1 MGAVAR
7 GWQVI
12 KVIKLK
18 IKIITLQYIYMSSAS
33 NLGYGGIY
41 PNSNVN
47 PAAVNVDGSTYAGGF
62 GSNEI
67 PSSSH
72 SMRGASNNV
81 VATSGNWTGGE
92 SRRLRRRNNISKLY
106 RMKKSMRRSS
116 SRRRRSNYRRTGG
129 RRIRMRGSRRYG
141 RKPVRRTRRQRGG
154 EYMQFDSNVP
164 YTPGYSL
171 GGPLPASLSALAN
184 PPIYHQYN
192 NCKDNYNHY
201 EATQNP

>member
-1 MGAVAR
+1 
-7 GWQVI
+7 
-12 KVIKLK
+12 
-18 IKIITLQYIYMSSAS
+18 MSCAS

-47 PAAVNVDGSTYAGGF
+47 SAMVNVDGSTYAGQF

-81 VATSGNWTGGE
+81 EASSGNWTGGG
-92 SRRLRRRNNISKLY
+92 SRRRFRRRNNISKLY

-116 SRRRRSNYRRTGG
+116 SRRRRRSTYRRSGP
-129 RRIRMRGSRRYG
+129 RRIKSRRYG
-141 RKPVRRTRRQRGG
+141 RKSVRRMRRQRGG
-154 EYMQFDSNVP
+154 EYAQFDSNVP

-171 GGPLPASLSALAN
+171 GGPLPPNLSALAN

-201 EATQNP
+201 EATQNK

>member
-1 MGAVAR
+1 
-7 GWQVI
+7 
-12 KVIKLK
+12 
-18 IKIITLQYIYMSSAS
+18 MSSAS

-47 PAAVNVDGSTYAGGF
+47 PAFVNVDGSTYAGGF

-81 VATSGNWTGGE
+81 AATSGNWTGGR
-92 SRRLRRRNNISKLY
+92 SRRRFRRRNNISKLY
-106 RMKKSMRRSS
+106 RMKKSMRRRRSS
-116 SRRRRSNYRRTGG
+116 SRRGRSNYKRVGG
-129 RRIRMRGSRRYG
+129 RRIKSRRYG

-154 EYMQFDSNVP
+154 EYAQFDSNVP

-171 GGPLPASLSALAN
+171 GGQLPASLSALAN
-184 PPIYHQYN
+184 PPTYHPYN

-201 EATQNP
+201 EATQNK

>member
-1 MGAVAR
+1 
-7 GWQVI
+7 
-12 KVIKLK
+12 
-18 IKIITLQYIYMSSAS
+18 MSCAS

-47 PAAVNVDGSTYAGGF
+47 PAAVNVTGSTYAGQF

-67 PSSSH
+67 PASIH

-81 VATSGNWTGGE
+81 AATSGNWTGGG
-92 SRRLRRRNNISKLY
+92 RFRRRNNISKLY

-116 SRRRRSNYRRTGG
+116 SSRRRRSTYRRSGG
-129 RRIRMRGSRRYG
+129 RRIKSRRYG

-154 EYMQFDSNVP
+154 EYAQFDSNVP

-201 EATQNP
+201 EATQGK

>member
-1 MGAVAR
+1 
-7 GWQVI
+7 
-12 KVIKLK
+12 
-18 IKIITLQYIYMSSAS
+18 MSCAS

-47 PAAVNVDGSTYAGGF
+47 SAVVNVDGSTYAGQF

-81 VATSGNWTGGE
+81 AATSGNWTGGG
-92 SRRLRRRNNISKLY
+92 SRRRFRRRNNISKLY
-106 RMKKSMRRSS
+106 RMKKSMKRSS
-116 SRRRRSNYRRTGG
+116 SRRRRSIYRRSGG
-129 RRIRMRGSRRYG
+129 RRMRMSKSRRYG

-154 EYMQFDSNVP
+154 EYAQFDSNVP

-201 EATQNP
+201 EATQNK

>member
-1 MGAVAR
+1 
-7 GWQVI
+7 
-12 KVIKLK
+12 
-18 IKIITLQYIYMSSAS
+18 MSCAS

-47 PAAVNVDGSTYAGGF
+47 PAFVNVDGSTYAGGF

-67 PSSSH
+67 PASIH

-81 VATSGNWTGGE
+81 AATSGNWTGGG
-92 SRRLRRRNNISKLY
+92 SRRRLRRRNNISKLY

-116 SRRRRSNYRRTGG
+116 SRRRRSIYRRSGG

-154 EYMQFDSNVP
+154 EYAQFDSNVP

-201 EATQNP
+201 EATQNK

>member
-1 MGAVAR
+1 
-7 GWQVI
+7 
-12 KVIKLK
+12 
-18 IKIITLQYIYMSSAS
+18 MSCAS

-67 PSSSH
+67 PASIH

-81 VATSGNWTGGE
+81 VATSGNWTGSLFGG
-92 SRRLRRRNNISKLY
+92 SRRRLRRRNNISKLY

-116 SRRRRSNYRRTGG
+116 SRRRRSTYRRTGG

-154 EYMQFDSNVP
+154 EYAQFDSNVP

-201 EATQNP
+201 EATQGK

>member
-1 MGAVAR
+1 
-7 GWQVI
+7 
-12 KVIKLK
+12 
-18 IKIITLQYIYMSSAS
+18 MSSAS

-47 PAAVNVDGSTYAGGF
+47 PAFVNVDGSTYAGGF

-67 PSSSH
+67 PASTH
-72 SMRGASNNV
+72 SMRGASNNA
-81 VATSGNWTGGE
+81 VAASGNWTGGG
-92 SRRLRRRNNISKLY
+92 SRRRIRRRNNISKLY

-116 SRRRRSNYRRTGG
+116 SRRRRSTYRRSGG
-129 RRIRMRGSRRYG
+129 RRIKSYRRYG

-171 GGPLPASLSALAN
+171 GGPLSPSLSALAN

-201 EATQNP
+201 EATQNK

>member
-1 MGAVAR
+1 
-7 GWQVI
+7 
-12 KVIKLK
+12 
-18 IKIITLQYIYMSSAS
+18 MSCAS

-47 PAAVNVDGSTYAGGF
+47 PAAVNVTGSTYAGGF
-62 GSNEI
+62 GSDEI
-67 PSSSH
+67 PASTH

-81 VATSGNWTGGE
+81 AAASGNWTGAMWGG
-92 SRRLRRRNNISKLY
+92 SRRRLRRRNNISKLY

-116 SRRRRSNYRRTGG
+116 SSRRRRSTYRRSGG
-129 RRIRMRGSRRYG
+129 RRIKSRRYG
-141 RKPVRRTRRQRGG
+141 RKPIRRTRRQRGG
-154 EYMQFDSNVP
+154 VYTQFDSNVP

-201 EATQNP
+201 EATQNK

>member
-1 MGAVAR
+1 
-7 GWQVI
+7 
-12 KVIKLK
+12 
-18 IKIITLQYIYMSSAS
+18 MSCAS

-47 PAAVNVDGSTYAGGF
+47 PAAVNVTGSTYAGQF

-67 PSSSH
+67 PASIH

-81 VATSGNWTGGE
+81 VATSGNWTGGG
-92 SRRLRRRNNISKLY
+92 SRRRLRRRNNISKLY
-106 RMKKSMRRSS
+106 RMKKSMRRRSS
-116 SRRRRSNYRRTGG
+116 SRRRRSTYRSSGG

-154 EYMQFDSNVP
+154 EYAQFDSNVP

-201 EATQNP
+201 EATQNK

>member
-1 MGAVAR
+1 
-7 GWQVI
+7 
-12 KVIKLK
+12 
-18 IKIITLQYIYMSSAS
+18 MSCAS

-47 PAAVNVDGSTYAGGF
+47 PNAVNVTGSTYAGQF
-62 GSNEI
+62 GSDEI

-72 SMRGASNNV
+72 SMRGASSNV
-81 VATSGNWTGGE
+81 AAASGNWTGGG
-92 SRRLRRRNNISKLY
+92 SRRRFRRRNNISKLY

-116 SRRRRSNYRRTGG
+116 SRRRRSVYRRSGG
-129 RRIRMRGSRRYG
+129 RRIKSRRYG
-141 RKPVRRTRRQRGG
+141 RKPIRRTRRQRGG
-154 EYMQFDSNVP
+154 VYTQFDSNVP

-171 GGPLPASLSALAN
+171 GGPLPPSLSALAN

-201 EATQNP
+201 EATQNK

>member
-1 MGAVAR
+1 
-7 GWQVI
+7 
-12 KVIKLK
+12 
-18 IKIITLQYIYMSSAS
+18 MSCAS

-47 PAAVNVDGSTYAGGF
+47 STMVNVDGSTYAGQF

-81 VATSGNWTGGE
+81 VAASGNWTGGG
-92 SRRLRRRNNISKLY
+92 SRRRLRRRNNISKLY
-106 RMKKSMRRSS
+106 RMKKSMKRSS
-116 SRRRRSNYRRTGG
+116 SRRRRSNYKRTGG
-129 RRIRMRGSRRYG
+129 HHMRMRGSRRYR
-141 RKPVRRTRRQRGG
+141 RKQVRRTRRQRGG
-154 EYMQFDSNVP
+154 EYMQFDSNVA

-171 GGPLPASLSALAN
+171 GGPLAPNLSALAN

-201 EATQNP
+201 EATQNK

>member
-1 MGAVAR
+1 
-7 GWQVI
+7 
-12 KVIKLK
+12 
-18 IKIITLQYIYMSSAS
+18 MSCAS

-47 PAAVNVDGSTYAGGF
+47 PAAVNVTGSTYAGGF

-67 PSSSH
+67 PASIH

-81 VATSGNWTGGE
+81 VAASGNWMGGMRGG
-92 SRRLRRRNNISKLY
+92 SRRRLRRRNNISKLY

-116 SRRRRSNYRRTGG
+116 SRRRRSNKRTGG
-129 RRIRMRGSRRYG
+129 RRMKSRRYG

-154 EYMQFDSNVP
+154 EYAQFDSNVP

-192 NCKDNYNHY
+192 NCQDNYNHY
-201 EATQNP
+201 AATQNK

>member
-1 MGAVAR
+1 MGALAR
-7 GWQVI
+7 RWSVI
-12 KVIKLK
+12 KIK
-18 IKIITLQYIYMSSAS
+18 IKIITIQYIYMSCAS

-47 PAAVNVDGSTYAGGF
+47 PAVVNVDGSTYAGGF

-81 VATSGNWTGGE
+81 AAASGNWTGGG
-92 SRRLRRRNNISKLY
+92 SRRRFRRRNNISKLY

-116 SRRRRSNYRRTGG
+116 SRGRRSNNRRTGG
-129 RRIRMRGSRRYG
+129 RRMRMRKSRRYG

-154 EYMQFDSNVP
+154 YTQFDSNVP

-171 GGPLPASLSALAN
+171 GGPLSPSLSALAN

-201 EATQNP
+201 EATQT

>member
-1 MGAVAR
+1 
-7 GWQVI
+7 
-12 KVIKLK
+12 
-18 IKIITLQYIYMSSAS
+18 MSAGSGAS
-33 NLGYGGIY
+33 NLGYGDIV

-47 PAAVNVDGSTYAGGF
+47 PAFVNPSSATYAGSF

-67 PSSSH
+67 PHSSH

-81 VATSGNWTGGE
+81 VAASGNWVGGAK
-92 SRRLRRRNNISKLY
+92 SKKRLRIRNNISKLY

-116 SRRRRSNYRRTGG
+116 SRRRRSTYRRSGG
-129 RRIRMRGSRRYG
+129 RRMRGSRRYG

-154 EYMQFDSNVP
+154 EYAQFDSNVP

-201 EATQNP
+201 EATQNK

>member
-1 MGAVAR
+1 
-7 GWQVI
+7 
-12 KVIKLK
+12 
-18 IKIITLQYIYMSSAS
+18 MSCAS

-47 PAAVNVDGSTYAGGF
+47 PAVVNVDGSTYAGGF

-81 VATSGNWTGGE
+81 EASSGNWTGGG
-92 SRRLRRRNNISKLY
+92 SRRRLRRRNNISKLY

-116 SRRRRSNYRRTGG
+116 SRRRRRSTYRRSGP
-129 RRIRMRGSRRYG
+129 RRIKSRRYG
-141 RKPVRRTRRQRGG
+141 RKSIRRMRRQRGG
-154 EYMQFDSNVP
+154 EYAQFDSNVP

-171 GGPLPASLSALAN
+171 GGPLPPNLSALAN

-201 EATQNP
+201 EATQNK

>member
-1 MGAVAR
+1 
-7 GWQVI
+7 
-12 KVIKLK
+12 
-18 IKIITLQYIYMSSAS
+18 MSCAS

-47 PAAVNVDGSTYAGGF
+47 PAFVNVDGSTYAGGF

-67 PSSSH
+67 PSSIH

-81 VATSGNWTGGE
+81 AATSGNWTGGG
-92 SRRLRRRNNISKLY
+92 RFRRRNNISKLY

-116 SRRRRSNYRRTGG
+116 SRRRRSIYRRSGG
-129 RRIRMRGSRRYG
+129 RRIKSRRYG

-154 EYMQFDSNVP
+154 EYAQFDSNVP

-201 EATQNP
+201 EATQNK

>member
-1 MGAVAR
+1 
-7 GWQVI
+7 
-12 KVIKLK
+12 
-18 IKIITLQYIYMSSAS
+18 MSCAS

-47 PAAVNVDGSTYAGGF
+47 PAVVNVDGSTYAGGF

-81 VATSGNWTGGE
+81 AATSGNWTGGR
-92 SRRLRRRNNISKLY
+92 SRRRFRRRNNISKLY

-116 SRRRRSNYRRTGG
+116 SRRRRSNYKRTGG
-129 RRIRMRGSRRYG
+129 RRIKSRRYG

-154 EYMQFDSNVP
+154 YTQFDSNVP

-171 GGPLPASLSALAN
+171 GGPLPPSLSALAN

-201 EATQNP
+201 EATQNK

>member
-1 MGAVAR
+1 LISN
-7 GWQVI
+7 QN
-12 KVIKLK
+12 K
-18 IKIITLQYIYMSSAS
+18 IKIITIQYIYMSCAS

-47 PAAVNVDGSTYAGGF
+47 PAWANVDGSTYAGGF

-67 PSSSH
+67 PASTH

-81 VATSGNWTGGE
+81 VAASGNWVGGG
-92 SRRLRRRNNISKLY
+92 SRRRFRQRNNISKLY
-106 RMKKSMRRSS
+106 RMKKSMRRNS
-116 SRRRRSNYRRTGG
+116 SRRRRSVYRRSGG
-129 RRIRMRGSRRYG
+129 RRMKSRRYG

-154 EYMQFDSNVP
+154 VYTQFDSNVP
-164 YTPGYSL
+164 P
-171 GGPLPASLSALAN
+171 SLSALAN

-201 EATQNP
+201 EATQNK